1 MSELNEQKD
10 LVESLR
16 TQLIMARDQLAS
28 LQRESQISSRSV
40 GVQTD
45 MVRHDF
51 DFHDRI
57 SPPLHYLS
65 NIGSDDIAD
74 EDDLVLSRES
84 SISGSTNSLNLQRQQ
99 FVANA
104 HDFGLAHH
112 PGDDLDEDLMH
123 ITRQLHQV
131 NLVSPAA
138 QRNRAIGGWLDRVE
152 T

>member
-1 MSELNEQKD
+1 LSELNEQKD

-84 SISGSTNSLNLQRQQ
+84 SISGSTNSHSLQRQQ
-99 FVANA
+99 FVASA

-112 PGDDLDEDLMH
+112 PVDDLDEDLMH

-131 NLVSPAA
+131 NLVSPTA

>member
-1 MSELNEQKD
+1 LSELNEQKD

-16 TQLIMARDQLAS
+16 TQLMMAQDQLA
-28 LQRESQISSRSV
+28 LLRRESQISSRSV

-65 NIGSDDIAD
+65 NISSDDIVD

-84 SISGSTNSLNLQRQQ
+84 SISGSTGSISLQRQQQ

-104 HDFGLAHH
+104 HDFGLVH
-112 PGDDLDEDLMH
+112 PVDDLDEDLIH

-152 T
+152 I